1 MSIPIEL
8 LSMGAGAVTG
18 AVFKLMGMM
27 AANKKLQTNLL
38 LQRFNAEHDARQEVR
53 EGPTHGRKGFQ
64 WTRRI
69 IALSVVFSVIVLPK
83 IANLINPQSV
93 VVYAWEETT
102 TKFLWFGGNV
112 VQHWTTMNGIVISPV
127 DIHATLA
134 IIGLY
139 FGASIVGSKS

>member
-8 LSMGAGAVTG
+8 LTMGAGAISG
-18 AVFKLMGMM
+18 AVFKFMGMM
-27 AANKKLQTNLL
+27 AANKRLQTKLL
-38 LQRFNAEHDARQEVR
+38 LQRFDAEHKAREEVR
-53 EGPTHGRKGFQ
+53 EGPKHGRTGFQ

-69 IALSVVFSVIVLPK
+69 IALSVVFSVIVIPK
-83 IANLINPQSV
+83 LAAFTNTAPS

-112 VQHWTTMNGIVISPV
+112 VQHWTAMNGIVISPV
-127 DIHATLA
+127 DIHATMA

-139 FGASIVGSKS
+139 FGASIVGSK

>member
-1 MSIPIEL
+1 VAIPIEL
-8 LSMGAGAVTG
+8 VSLGVGTVSG
-18 AVFKLMGMM
+18 AVFKMMGMI
-27 AANKKLQTNLL
+27 ASNKRLQTKLL
-38 LQRFNAEHDARQEVR
+38 LQRFEAENTARAAIR
-53 EGPTHGRKGFQ
+53 EGPENGRMGFQ

-83 IANLINPQSV
+83 LAAFTQTAPAIT
-93 VVYAWEETT
+93 YAWETTT

-112 VQHWTTMNGIVISPV
+112 VQNWTTVNGIIISPV

-139 FGASIVGSKS
+139 FGASIVGNRG